1 MFDSSKLAMDI
12 WCLGILAYELFIG
25 QKPFKEESQDPT
37 RKVKKILEVIILVI
51 LVFFWHSPLKSFF
64 MLIVFEL
71 CFEEKP

>member
-12 WCLGILAYELFIG
+12 WCLGILAYELLIG

-51 LVFFWHSPLKSFF
+51 LVFF
-64 MLIVFEL
+64 
-71 CFEEKP
+71 